1 MQSLNKLLTEN
12 QVFGALSESERMH
25 ISEQAH
31 HRSYAR
37 GEWLAH
43 REDVWPYLFLVG
55 SGSISGFK
63 ESSEGR
69 SLIVLTLTS
78 GDLFWGAAFFEDD
91 SSMLIGLQAQ
101 QDCQIYLWSRAQLLP
116 LLLANGRFSWN
127 LSRLML
133 RRMLQGSAFMESLAF
148 QPVRE
153 RLANLLLN
161 QYGAAEDEFVPRD
174 LTLDEMA
181 AHLGTKRE
189 VICRLLYRFAA
200 EGAVELRRTEFM
212 ITDREKLTA
221 YAKLLPDV

>member
-1 MQSLNKLLTEN
+1 MQGLNKLLAKNEI
-12 QVFGALSESERMH
+12 FGALSEIEQMN

-31 HRSYAR
+31 QRSYTR

-43 REDVWPYLFLVG
+43 REDVWPFLFFID

-69 SLIVLTLTS
+69 SLIVLTLEP
-78 GDLFWGAAFFEDD
+78 GDLFWGSAFFEDD
-91 SSMLIGLQAQ
+91 TSMLIGLQAL
-101 QDCQIYLWSRAQLLP
+101 QDCRVYLWSREQLLP
-116 LLLANGRFSWN
+116 LFLANGRFSWN

-133 RRMLQGSAFMESLAF
+133 RRMWQGSAFMESLAF

-161 QYGAAEDEFVPRD
+161 QYGEAADEFVPRT

-189 VICRLLYRFAA
+189 VVCRQLYRFAA
-200 EGAVELRRTEFM
+200 EGTVELRRTEFK
-212 ITDREKLTA
+212 ITDREKLTVH
-221 YAKLLPDV
+221 AKQLAD